1 MFLGESCQ
9 LAKIVPV
16 LQKSPQ
22 EEYSR
27 ADIRRQFGVTERQLR
42 NWEER
47 HLIAAAETYTFSD
60 LIALQT
66 IVKLR
71 EQRIPVR
78 RIGQA
83 IQSLRSKLDW
93 VKEPLSELRIV
104 SDGRKIAVHVAGQ
117 KMEAISGQ
125 ILLDFEASSLG
136 GVRSFPDQKS
146 SVNRLRE
153 SEIWF
158 QRGLELEETG
168 APIEQAIDAYRKV
181 LEFNHAAAGA
191 LVNLGTI
198 YYRQRK
204 FAEAEKYYVEAT
216 AADPEY
222 ALAQFNLGNLFD
234 EQGRVAEALEHYRQA
249 LALNA
254 NYADAHFNLALLCER
269 TGDAMKAV
277 HHWKAYLKLDN
288 TGQWADIARKQ
299 LDRLR
304 QAVIR

>member
-1 MFLGESCQ
+1 M
-9 LAKIVPV
+9 
-16 LQKSPQ
+16 LQKSPS

-42 NWEER
+42 NWEGQ
-47 HLIAAAETYTFSD
+47 HLIAPSERYTFSD

-83 IQSLRSKLDW
+83 IQSLRRKLDG

-104 SDGRKIAVHVAGQ
+104 SDGRRINVHMAGE

-125 ILLDFEASSLG
+125 LLLDFEASTLG
-136 GVRSFPDQKS
+136 GVHNFPDRKS
-146 SVNRLRE
+146 TANRLRE
-153 SEIWF
+153 SEMWF
-158 QRGLELEETG
+158 QQGLELEETG
-168 APIEQAIDAYRKV
+168 APIEQAIEAYRKV
-181 LEFNHAAAGA
+181 LEFNPSAAGA

-198 YYRQRK
+198 YYRERK
-204 FAEAEKYYVEAT
+204 FAEAEKYYVDAI

-234 EQGRVAEALEHYRQA
+234 EQGRVGEALEHYRQA

-269 TGDAMKAV
+269 MGDQLKAV
-277 HHWKAYLKLDN
+277 HHWKTYLKLDGS
-288 TGQWADIARKQ
+288 GQWADIARKQ
-299 LDRLR
+299 LERLR

>member
-1 MFLGESCQ
+1 
-9 LAKIVPV
+9 VP
-16 LQKSPQ
+16 QTSPQ

-27 ADIRRQFGVTERQLR
+27 ADIRRQFGITERQLR
-42 NWEER
+42 TWEER

-136 GVRSFPDQKS
+136 GVRSFPDRKS
-146 SVNRLRE
+146 TANRLRE

-158 QRGLELEETG
+158 QKGLELEETG
-168 APIEQAIDAYRKV
+168 SPIEQAIDAYRKV
-181 LEFNHAAAGA
+181 LEFNPAAAGA

-204 FAEAEKYYVEAT
+204 FAEAEKYYVEAI

-269 TGDAMKAV
+269 NGDAMKAV

-288 TGQWADIARKQ
+288 SGQWADIARKQ
-299 LDRLR
+299 LERLR

>member
-1 MFLGESCQ
+1 MPHVS
-9 LAKIVPV
+9 APARIVPV

-27 ADIRRQFGVTERQLR
+27 ADIRRQFGLTERQLR

-47 HLIAAAETYTFSD
+47 QLIPVAETYTFSD

-83 IQSLRSKLDW
+83 VQSLRRKLDW
-93 VKEPLSELRIV
+93 IKEPLSELRIV
-104 SDGRKIAVHVAGQ
+104 SDGRKINVHVAGQ

-146 SVNRLRE
+146 TANRLRE
-153 SEIWF
+153 SELWF
-158 QRGLELEETG
+158 QKGLDLEETG
-168 APIEQAIDAYRKV
+168 APIQDAIEAYRKV
-181 LEFNHAAAGA
+181 LELNPAAAGA

-204 FAEAEKYYVEAT
+204 FAEAEKYYAEAI
-216 AADPEY
+216 AADSGY

-234 EQGRVAEALEHYRQA
+234 EQGRVAEAFEHYRLA
-249 LALNA
+249 LELNA

-269 TGDAMKAV
+269 TGDSLKAV
-277 HHWKAYLKLDN
+277 RHWKAYLKLDSS
-288 TGQWADIARKQ
+288 GQWADIARKQ
-299 LDRLR
+299 LERLR
-304 QAVIR
+304 QAVVR